1 MQTHSR
7 KLLVMI
13 CEAALEKLL
22 AEDARRLGA
31 AGYTVV
37 DVRGSGR
44 GGTREGSWEADRSI
58 EMKVI
63 CEVGVAER
71 LAAHVLETYG
81 PHYAVT
87 LYFADVSVVRPE
99 KF

>member
-1 MQTHSR
+1 M
-7 KLLVMI
+7 KNP
-13 CEAALEKLL
+13 
-22 AEDARRLGA
+22 AEIPSS
-31 AGYTVV
+31 TVATV
-37 DVRGSGR
+37 SG
-44 GGTREGSWEADRSI
+44 GVADRSI

-63 CEVGVAER
+63 CEIGVAER

-81 PHYAVT
+81 PHYSVT